1 MLIFNTTYA
10 VSAEDL
16 ACFLAWTREQ
26 MIPSI
31 HADGALREGRLAR
44 ILRHD
49 DNDEGY
55 SFSLQFMVDDS
66 EVLHKWYL
74 RQGKD
79 LQAQMNRIFAQRVVG
94 FNTLMEVIE

>member
-10 VSAEDL
+10 VSAEDQ

-44 ILRHD
+44 ILNHD
-49 DNDEGY
+49 DADGY
-55 SFSLQFMVDDS
+55 SFSVQFMVDNS

-94 FNTLMEVIE
+94 FTTLMEVIE